1 MDIIITYDI
10 KRNHTE
16 IKTELKTLGYQD
28 TISGVSRGTTTQ
40 AVQQL
45 PNTTLIKYNAVST
58 DAVLDQVVAVIN
70 KNNGGL
76 DRIFCAQLASGFSWC
91 GQ

>member
-16 IKTELKTLGYQD
+16 IKDELKLMGYMD
-28 TISGVSRGTTTQ
+28 TITGVARGTNNP

-45 PNTTLIKYNAVST
+45 PNTTLLKYNAAGIQTVM
-58 DAVLDQVVAVIN
+58 DQVLSVIN
-70 KNNGGL
+70 KHNGGL
-76 DRIFCAQLASGFSWC
+76 DRVFCAQLATGFSWS